1 LEHKL
6 QNENF
11 YTPNT
16 NIKNKDK
23 EFLNLNEQTPDQDT
37 KTDDIQTLPD
47 FEETSHS
54 LKHCLNY
61 SPICQG
67 FWLHR
72 QLQRQD

>member
-37 KTDDIQTLPD
+37 KTDDIQTLHL
-47 FEETSHS
+47 SRLLAS
-54 LKHCLNY
+54 
-61 SPICQG
+61 
-67 FWLHR
+67 
-72 QLQRQD
+72 